1 MSGRNEAGNFDFRR
15 GGFKNPKNLKVWAIV
30 RLGRSQINDR
40 DLEAFENMMNRTA
53 RDYGM
58 NLEMCSDK
66 GTNRN
71 YKKNK

>member
-15 GGFKNPKNLKVWAIV
+15 GGFKDPKNLNVWAIV
-30 RLGRSQINDR
+30 RLGRSQLNDR
-40 DLEAFENMMNRTA
+40 DLSTFENMMNRTA

-58 NLEMCSDK
+58 NLGECGDK

-71 YKKNK
+71 YKKNF